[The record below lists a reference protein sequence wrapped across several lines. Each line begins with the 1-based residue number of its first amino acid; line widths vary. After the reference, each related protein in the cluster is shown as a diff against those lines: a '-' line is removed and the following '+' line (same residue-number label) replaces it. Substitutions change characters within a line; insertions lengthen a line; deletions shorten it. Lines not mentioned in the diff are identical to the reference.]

1 MTSGDGVRHILRISG
16 RRRRGDADVPAE
28 TAFLAYLDAAGAPVA
43 TARPT
48 RDGALFTEMILP
60 EGPRPAVLFR
70 YVEGREADYSSAD
83 DARLQ
88 GAALARIHNAADL
101 YAQRE
106 EGRYRLDLDHL
117 LRRPLAAL
125 FELDFVTDET
135 RRCLTQLEERLSR
148 RVETMGDLAW
158 TRCHGDWH
166 GGNSRIA
173 TDGPHKGQAVAF
185 DFDDG
190 GFGYLAYDLAVHLW
204 AQTSFG
210 RKKYAVWRAFIE
222 GYRAVRLIAE
232 ADFEAAHLFV
242 LIRHIWLIGEYAGR
256 IDEWGEASLTWV
268 NGQTEFLLSWETE
281 RLSPGLL

>member
-1 MTSGDGVRHILRISG
+1 
-16 RRRRGDADVPAE
+16 
-28 TAFLAYLDAAGAPVA
+28 
-43 TARPT
+43 
-48 RDGALFTEMILP
+48 
-60 EGPRPAVLFR
+60 
-70 YVEGREADYSSAD
+70 
-83 DARLQ
+83 
-88 GAALARIHNAADL
+88 
-101 YAQRE
+101 
-106 EGRYRLDLDHL
+106 
-117 LRRPLAAL
+117 
-125 FELDFVTDET
+125 
-135 RRCLTQLEERLSR
+135 
-148 RVETMGDLAW
+148 MGDLAW

-210 RKKYAVWRAFIE
+210 REKYAVWRAFIE